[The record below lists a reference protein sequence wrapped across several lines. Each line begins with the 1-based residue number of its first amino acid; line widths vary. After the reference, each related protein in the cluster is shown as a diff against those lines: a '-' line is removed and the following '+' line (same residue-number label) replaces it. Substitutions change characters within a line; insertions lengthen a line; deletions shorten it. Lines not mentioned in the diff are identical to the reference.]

1 MAENSWYR
9 VTTLWKHLVKEI
21 FCLCYTTNVLLLPFI
36 FLSGG
41 TEQASNDGMEEG
53 NHLYTIFT
61 VCLLFLPLPPQTE
74 INILWRHWNAKIFVV
89 HLNGSSDWW
98 ICYINTSVGQICLAN
113 PQLCCSNTHFLPVF
127 LGSHVKKIYGLFH
140 YVGTAVN
147 LQYFSRPCN
156 KNSERE
162 NLVSSQHFSW

>member
-1 MAENSWYR
+1 MCYYFPSSSSLEEQSKHQTMEWKKAIIC
-9 VTTLWKHLVKEI
+9 TL
-21 FCLCYTTNVLLLPFI
+21 F
-36 FLSGG
+36 S
-41 TEQASNDGMEEG
+41 
-53 NHLYTIFT
+53 
-61 VCLLFLPLPPQTE
+61 LFVSFFYPCPPQTE

-89 HLNGSSDWW
+89 HSNGSSDWW
-98 ICYINTSVGQICLAN
+98 ICYINASAGQICLAN

-127 LGSHVKKIYGLFH
+127 LGSHMKKIYGLFH